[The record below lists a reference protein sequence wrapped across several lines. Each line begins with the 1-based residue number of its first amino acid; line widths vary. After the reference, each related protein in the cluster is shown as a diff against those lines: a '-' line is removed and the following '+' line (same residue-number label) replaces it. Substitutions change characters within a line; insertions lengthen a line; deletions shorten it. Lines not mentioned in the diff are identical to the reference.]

1 MSETVLRVENVTVRF
16 GGITALSDVGF
27 AVTQGEFV
35 GLIGPNGA
43 GKTTLFRSI
52 MGSVKPTQG
61 RIILNEADITT
72 MKSAQRSRLGLAI
85 SHQIVRP
92 FRNMTLLDNVAL
104 AVGRNITRSPLIS
117 MLHLSRS
124 AQRKLA
130 TEYLDRVSIAHLKD
144 MLPGSQPLGVLKRLE
159 VARALALD
167 PSLLLLDEPL
177 AGLGHGEAGP
187 IAALLVDLNASGV
200 TILLIEHNMV
210 EARRVCSR
218 FVVLDNGAKI
228 ADGPTA
234 AVLADS
240 KVIAAYLGEGWKD
253 A

>member
-1 MSETVLRVENVTVRF
+1 MSAIVLRVEDVTVRF

-27 AVTQGEFV
+27 DVKQGEFV

-43 GKTTLFRSI
+43 GKTTLFKSI
-52 MGSVKPTQG
+52 MGSVKPNQG
-61 RIILNEADITT
+61 RIVLNDADITGR
-72 MKSAQRSRLGLAI
+72 KSAQRSRLGLAI

-104 AVGRNITRSPLIS
+104 AVGRNITRSPFIS

-124 AQRKLA
+124 KQRKLA
-130 TEYLDRVSIAHLKD
+130 VEYLDRVSIAHVKD
-144 MLPGSQPLGVLKRLE
+144 MMPGSQPLGVLKRLE

-187 IAALLVDLNASGV
+187 IAALLMELNASGV
-200 TILLIEHNMV
+200 TILLIEHNLL

-218 FVVLDNGAKI
+218 FVVLDNGVKI

-240 KVIAAYLGEGWKD
+240 KVVSAYLGEGWKD